1 MKNICVEYKKISEI
15 KPYKNNPRKNDKA
28 VDAVAR
34 SIKEF
39 GFKNPIIVDGA
50 GEIIA
55 GHTRL
60 KAAKKLGMEK
70 VPAIEANDL
79 TKEQAKAYRITDNR
93 TGELSSWD
101 FELLESEIS
110 EITEIDMETLGFAG
124 LEPNFENLEEMT
136 SDDDDEYVEFT
147 EKFKPKKTTDDCFT
161 PPLVYEAVKNWA
173 ISEYNIPDG
182 TEIIRPFYPGGDY
195 EKHEYPDGCV
205 VIDNP
210 PFSILAEIKRFY
222 HEKNIKYF
230 LFAPHLTLFSA
241 KGEGERY
248 IITDSDVIYENGA
261 KVTTSFVTNMDRY
274 KIRTAPELA
283 EAIDRAVE
291 EGRERAPEMP
301 AYDYPLEV
309 VTAARLARIARVDF
323 KVLPEHCHFA
333 RQLDSQKET
342 GAALYGAGY
351 LIAEKAAA
359 EKAAA
364 KEVQVWELSE
374 REREI
379 IKKLSEA
386 EIEDAGKDL

>member
-1 MKNICVEYKKISEI
+1 M
-15 KPYKNNPRKNDKA
+15 
-28 VDAVAR
+28 
-34 SIKEF
+34 
-39 GFKNPIIVDGA
+39 
-50 GEIIA
+50 
-55 GHTRL
+55 
-60 KAAKKLGMEK
+60 
-70 VPAIEANDL
+70 
-79 TKEQAKAYRITDNR
+79 
-93 TGELSSWD
+93 
-101 FELLESEIS
+101 
-110 EITEIDMETLGFAG
+110 
-124 LEPNFENLEEMT
+124 
-136 SDDDDEYVEFT
+136 
-147 EKFKPKKTTDDCFT
+147 
-161 PPLVYEAVKNWA
+161 
-173 ISEYNIPDG
+173 
-182 TEIIRPFYPGGDY
+182 
-195 EKHEYPDGCV
+195 
-205 VIDNP
+205 IDNP

-261 KVTTSFVTNMDRY
+261 KVMTSFVTNMDRY

-323 KVLPEHCHFA
+323 KVLPEHCHFT

-364 KEVQVWELSE
+364 EKAAAREVQVWELSE
-374 REREI
+374 REKEI
-379 IKKLSEA
+379 IKSWVKRMLAKTYRKRIIKSMEALGTYKPEFSQTINELATMLEDLDKTREKFEESGGNVVVIHTNKKRKQEPRKESSLSCDRRTAHTDFKLQQGTRPHPGGA
-386 EIEDAGKDL
+386 EEDKG